1 MTEQPREPR
10 RPRADALQNRA
21 KIIGVAIEHFH
32 KQGAGAS
39 LDAIAKE
46 AGVGVGTLYR
56 HFPHRDDLIA
66 AVLQTR
72 ESALAE
78 QIETIDSM
86 TDAPAAL
93 HAWMQALDDYL
104 ARFDGLVDPMSRAL
118 MGADSALAISCAW
131 LVQTT
136 ARYLAAAQSAG
147 GVRSDLTAR
156 DLFVLVLAS
165 SWASRSVVAD
175 KQSLA
180 SVRQVIQDGIKAHS
194 QSLA

>member
-1 MTEQPREPR
+1 MTEQRREPR

-21 KIIGVAIEHFH
+21 KIIGVAIEHFR

-56 HFPHRDDLIA
+56 HFPHRDDLIG

-93 HAWMQALDDYL
+93 HAWMQVLDDYL

-118 MGADSALAISCAW
+118 MGSESALAISCAW
-131 LVQTT
+131 LVRTT

-147 GVRSDLTAR
+147 AVRSDLTAR

-165 SWASRSVVAD
+165 SWVSRSVVAD

-180 SVRQVIQDGIKAHS
+180 SVRQVIRDGIQIRH
-194 QSLA
+194 QSVA